1 MLRNLKFNSFT
12 STTNS
17 TTHSAV
23 AYVYS
28 FNEHRLFHE
37 TSNITH
43 LKTIRVLNVFFWY
56 RKTEQKKSFIEFVY
70 KRKGFVFSEKFLN
83 IPQIFL
89 LKFGSM
95 QTKNTAFTRTTP
107 RKLLNSCICSATQFY
122 WLESHCS
129 ELKGICHFL
138 RNSFLNI
145 IWIRSYT
152 FLHPLGLIE
161 NNLECRQINYFLILK
176 LSSG

>member
-70 KRKGFVFSEKFLN
+70 KRKGFVFSVKSFW
-83 IPQIFL
+83 IFRKSFYSNLDQCKRRTPHLQEL
-89 LKFGSM
+89 LQENCLIHASV
-95 QTKNTAFTRTTP
+95 P
-107 RKLLNSCICSATQFY
+107 LLNFI
-122 WLESHCS
+122 
-129 ELKGICHFL
+129 G
-138 RNSFLNI
+138 LNP
-145 IWIRSYT
+145 T
-152 FLHPLGLIE
+152 VQ
-161 NNLECRQINYFLILK
+161 N
-176 LSSG
+176 